1 MRVPAQPQIAACS
14 IPTCIHDPAPLT
26 RSALP
31 PPVAPFLPSLLVPSN
46 DSKSF
51 RSANPSVRQH
61 TVMQSLRLLGR
72 QASAS
77 APRRFTAFA
86 YGGARPMSSA
96 SAAVPEEPEEPPAKE
111 EATVAAPEPTKG
123 AAHVLNS
130 RLKPKEVRTPCAV
143 RRAPALRP
151 RRPRATSTPRRR
163 RAALWTTSAHTHA
176 LDGLSLYVL

>member
-1 MRVPAQPQIAACS
+1 
-14 IPTCIHDPAPLT
+14 
-26 RSALP
+26 
-31 PPVAPFLPSLLVPSN
+31 
-46 DSKSF
+46 
-51 RSANPSVRQH
+51 
-61 TVMQSLRLLGR
+61 MQSLRLLGR

-151 RRPRATSTPRRR
+151 RCARAAPEPRRR
-163 RAALWTTSAHTHA
+163 HVDAARRCGPRLRIHTLSMA
-176 LDGLSLYVL
+176 FPYMSCEVFGLPGLLRGTHT